1 MKKLM
6 PLLALVI
13 LLSGCWGCVPA
24 SPAES
29 SGTADR
35 PTPPATQTI
44 LDSPIPSAEASPPLR
59 TPAPTPEE
67 AGARPHT
74 RPTSE
79 PRPGSNLHPRV
90 RGG

>member
-44 LDSPIPSAEASPPLR
+44 PDSPIPSAEASPPLR

-67 AGARPHT
+67 AEPV
-74 RPTSE
+74 PT
-79 PRPGSNLHPRV
+79 PGSNLHPRV

>member
-44 LDSPIPSAEASPPLR
+44 PDSPIPSAEASPPPVPY
-59 TPAPTPEE
+59 THPTQ
-67 AGARPHT
+67 
-74 RPTSE
+74 PTK
-79 PRPGSNLHPRV
+79 RIV
-90 RGG
+90 

>member
-44 LDSPIPSAEASPPLR
+44 LDSPIPSAEAIRRRIS
-59 TPAPTPEE
+59 E
-67 AGARPHT
+67 AWKICFWER
-74 RPTSE
+74 SCW
-79 PRPGSNLHPRV
+79 
-90 RGG
+90 

>member
-44 LDSPIPSAEASPPLR
+44 LDSPIPSAEF
-59 TPAPTPEE
+59 
-67 AGARPHT
+67 
-74 RPTSE
+74 
-79 PRPGSNLHPRV
+79 
-90 RGG
+90 

>member
-44 LDSPIPSAEASPPLR
+44 PDLSLI
-59 TPAPTPEE
+59 
-67 AGARPHT
+67 HI
-74 RPTSE
+74 
-79 PRPGSNLHPRV
+79 
-90 RGG
+90 

>member
-44 LDSPIPSAEASPPLR
+44 PDSPIPSAEASPPLR

-67 AGARPHT
+67 AEPVHT
-74 RPTSE
+74 RPTSD
-79 PRPGSNLHPRV
+79 PDPGSNLHPRV